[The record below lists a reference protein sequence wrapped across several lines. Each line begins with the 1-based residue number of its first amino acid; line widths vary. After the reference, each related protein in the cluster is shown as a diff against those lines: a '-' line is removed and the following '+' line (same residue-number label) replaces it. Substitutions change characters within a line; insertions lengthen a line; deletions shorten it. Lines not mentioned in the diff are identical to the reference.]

1 MEVNEQESM
10 GNACEF
16 ALLSIRN
23 MIIPPVD
30 MINSKDDLETF
41 LGTLSG
47 IMAGWGMIIKEN
59 DPKLYKSLLNSLEKM
74 AKNHGWIEC

>member
-1 MEVNEQESM
+1 MIDESEQESM

-30 MINSKDDLETF
+30 MIHNKDDLETF

-74 AKNHGWIEC
+74 AKHHG

>member
-30 MINSKDDLETF
+30 MINSKDDLEKQTWKRIVNNILDSFQIDLSQDQYQSLSENSF
-41 LGTLSG
+41 L
-47 IMAGWGMIIKEN
+47 
-59 DPKLYKSLLNSLEKM
+59 SL
-74 AKNHGWIEC
+74 

>member
-1 MEVNEQESM
+1 
-10 GNACEF
+10 
-16 ALLSIRN
+16 

-74 AKNHGWIEC
+74 AKNHG

>member
-1 MEVNEQESM
+1 MEVDEQESM

-30 MINSKDDLETF
+30 MINSNNKNTAIEIYFIIL
-41 LGTLSG
+41 LSN
-47 IMAGWGMIIKEN
+47 IFIFN
-59 DPKLYKSLLNSLEKM
+59 FNF
-74 AKNHGWIEC
+74 